1 MSSSI
6 IVFSIL
12 GIILV
17 ACALAMVVLP
27 LFRKRDGQ
35 QNAPTAAIVTAVTL
49 PVVAY
54 MFYVTVSNF
63 DWSAPP
69 RQEAS
74 RAAPLEQATSLPE
87 AVESLEARLVE
98 SPEDVGGWL
107 LLGRTYMQ
115 LQRLPDARRAFTA
128 AYQLEPSNDAKL
140 SLAEIDIIQDR
151 ANLGGQAGV
160 AVEQVL
166 AEEPDNQK
174 ALFYGGM
181 AAMLRGDNDMVV
193 ARWQKL
199 LNMSPPDQIRAILEQ
214 QLAQLGAAPPA
225 EALVEER
232 VEPVGSGIAVSVSI
246 TDELREQVGANAV
259 LFLLARQ
266 PDVPGPPIAAV
277 RASARQLPTSLRISD
292 DNAMVAGRTLSGLQS
307 VELVARV
314 SNGGGPIAASGDL
327 YGEVIW
333 NASDESG
340 AAVDIMID
348 QIVE

>member
-6 IVFSIL
+6 IVFSMF
-12 GIILV
+12 GIFLC
-17 ACALAMVVLP
+17 ACALALVVVP
-27 LFRKRDGQ
+27 LFRKREGQ
-35 QNAPTAAIVTAVTL
+35 QNAPAAAIVTAVTL
-49 PVVAY
+49 PVVAF

-63 DWSAPP
+63 DWTAPQ
-69 RQEAS
+69 RQ
-74 RAAPLEQATSLPE
+74 AAPQASSAGEATSLPD
-87 AVESLEARLVE
+87 AVKSLEARLAE

-115 LQRLPDARRAFTA
+115 LQRLPDARRAFAA

-140 SLAEIDIIQDR
+140 ALAEIDIIQDR
-151 ANLGGQAGV
+151 ANLGGQAGL

-181 AAMLRGDNDMVV
+181 AAMLRGENELVMT
-193 ARWQKL
+193 RWQKL
-199 LNMSPPDQIRAILEQ
+199 LAMSPPEPIRDILEE
-214 QLAQLGAAPPA
+214 QLEQLDGAAPVA
-225 EALVEER
+225 EPLA
-232 VEPVGSGIAVSVSI
+232 PVGDGIAVSVAI
-246 TDELREQVGANAV
+246 ADELRDQVGANAV

-266 PDVPGPPIAAV
+266 PNVPGPPIAAV
-277 RASARQLPTSLRISD
+277 RASARELPTSLRISD
-292 DNAMVAGRTLSGLQS
+292 DNAMVAGRTLSDLQE

-327 YGEVIW
+327 FGEVIW
-333 NASDESG
+333 NAADTSNAS
-340 AAVDIMID
+340 VDIVID

>member
-6 IVFSIL
+6 IVFSII
-12 GIILV
+12 GIVLV
-17 ACALAMVVLP
+17 ACALALVVLP
-27 LFRKRDGQ
+27 LFRKREGR
-35 QNAPTAAIVTAVTL
+35 QNAPTAAIITAVTL

-54 MFYVTVSNF
+54 MFYVTVSDF
-63 DWSAPP
+63 DWTAPP
-69 RQEAS
+69 RQAAQQ
-74 RAAPLEQATSLPE
+74 AAPAEQATSLPE
-87 AVESLEARLVE
+87 AVRSLEARLAE
-98 SPEDVGGWL
+98 SPEDIGGWL
-107 LLGRTYMQ
+107 LLGRSYMQ
-115 LQRLPDARRAFTA
+115 LQRLPDARRAFDA

-151 ANLGGQAGV
+151 ANLGGQAGL

-181 AAMLRGDNDMVV
+181 AAMLRGDNELVV
-193 ARWQKL
+193 SRWQTL
-199 LNMSPPDQIRAILEQ
+199 LDMSPPDQIRGILEQ
-214 QLAQLGAAPPA
+214 QLAQLGATAPVQ
-225 EALVEER
+225 ESI
-232 VEPVGSGIAVSVSI
+232 EPVGNGIAVSVSI
-246 TDELREQVGANAV
+246 ADELRDQIGANAV

-266 PDVPGPPIAAV
+266 PNVPGPPIAAV
-277 RASARQLPTSLRISD
+277 RASARELPTSLRISD

-327 YGEVIW
+327 FGEVIW
-333 NASDESG
+333 NASDASSI
-340 AAVDIMID
+340 DIVID

>member
-6 IVFSIL
+6 IVFSII
-12 GIILV
+12 GIVLV
-17 ACALAMVVLP
+17 ACALALVVLP
-27 LFRKRDGQ
+27 LFRKREGR
-35 QNAPTAAIVTAVTL
+35 QNAPSAAIVTAVTL

-63 DWSAPP
+63 DWSAPQ
-69 RQEAS
+69 RQAAAQ
-74 RAAPLEQATSLPE
+74 AAPAEQGTSLPE
-87 AVESLEARLVE
+87 AVRSLEARLVE
-98 SPEDVGGWL
+98 SPEDIGGWL
-107 LLGRTYMQ
+107 LLGRSYMQ
-115 LQRLPDARRAFTA
+115 LQRLPDARRAFST

-151 ANLGGQAGV
+151 ANLGGQAGL

-181 AAMLRGDNDMVV
+181 AAMLRGDNELVV
-193 ARWQKL
+193 TRWQKL
-199 LNMSPPDQIRAILEQ
+199 LDMSPPDQIRGILEQ
-214 QLAQLGAAPPA
+214 QLAQLGAAAPVQEPI
-225 EALVEER
+225 
-232 VEPVGSGIAVSVSI
+232 EPVGNGIAVSVSI
-246 TDELREQVGANAV
+246 ADELRDQIGANAV

-266 PDVPGPPIAAV
+266 PNMPGPPIAAV
-277 RASARQLPTSLRISD
+277 RASARELPTSLRISD
-292 DNAMVAGRTLSGLQS
+292 DNAMVAGRTITGLQS

-327 YGEVIW
+327 FGEVIW
-333 NASDESG
+333 SASDDSS
-340 AAVDIMID
+340 VDIVID

>member
-6 IVFSIL
+6 IVFSII
-12 GIILV
+12 GIVLV
-17 ACALAMVVLP
+17 ACALALVVLP
-27 LFRKRDGQ
+27 LFRKGEGR
-35 QNAPTAAIVTAVTL
+35 QNAPAAAIVTAVTL

-54 MFYVTVSNF
+54 IFYVTVSNF
-63 DWSAPP
+63 DWTAPQ
-69 RQEAS
+69 RQ
-74 RAAPLEQATSLPE
+74 AAPQAASAEQATSLPE
-87 AVESLEARLVE
+87 AVRSLEARLAE
-98 SPEDVGGWL
+98 SPEDIGGWL
-107 LLGRTYMQ
+107 LLGRSYMQ
-115 LQRLPDARRAFTA
+115 LQRLPDARRAFAA

-151 ANLGGQAGV
+151 ANLGGQAGL

-181 AAMLRGDNDMVV
+181 AAMLRGDNELVV
-193 ARWQKL
+193 TRWQKL
-199 LNMSPPDQIRAILEQ
+199 LDMSPPDQIRGILEQ
-214 QLAQLGAAPPA
+214 QLAQLGATAP
-225 EALVEER
+225 VQ
-232 VEPVGSGIAVSVSI
+232 EPIESVGSGIAVSVSI
-246 TDELREQVGANAV
+246 ADELRDQIGANAV

-266 PDVPGPPIAAV
+266 PNVPGPPIAAV
-277 RASARQLPTSLRISD
+277 RASARELPTSLRISD

-327 YGEVIW
+327 FGEVIW
-333 NASDESG
+333 NASDASN
-340 AAVDIMID
+340 VDIVID